1 MKIDGS
7 IENSKLYPSP
17 TPSVEMMEITYWSE
31 GVRVKGLLAK
41 PVKNGTYEG
50 LLYLRGGLQHVGMVR
65 PARIAQFAQKGFIVF
80 APYYRGNRG
89 GEGRDEMAGL
99 DRYDAVHGVTVLK
112 QFVGACKV
120 HVYGFSR
127 GGIMALWT
135 AILRDDIRSV
145 VCWAGVSDMKAL
157 YNERID
163 MRRTLK
169 RIIGGSPNKV
179 PTQYEERTP
188 LNKIDAID
196 CPVLIIHGLQD
207 ENVNIAQSYSLENAL
222 KKEKKQVETWYYENL
237 NHHFPPILNIQIV
250 DKLLQWMK
258 KQGASK

>member
-7 IENSKLYPSP
+7 IEKLRPYPSP
-17 TPSVEMMEITYWSE
+17 VSTVEMMEITYWSK
-31 GVRVKGLLAK
+31 GARVKGLLAK
-41 PVKNGTYEG
+41 PVEKGIYEA

-99 DRYDAVHGVTVLK
+99 DRFDATNGVEVLK
-112 QFVGACKV
+112 RFTNIEKV
-120 HVYGFSR
+120 HVFGFSR

-135 AILRDDIRSV
+135 AILRDDIASV
-145 VCWAGVSDMKAL
+145 VTWAGVSDMTAL
-157 YNERID
+157 YKERVD

-179 PTQYEERTP
+179 PKAYEERTP
-188 LNKIDAID
+188 LNFIQAID
-196 CPVLIIHGLQD
+196 CPVLIIHGTKD
-207 ENVNIAQSYSLENAL
+207 ENVRIEQSYYLEEAL
-222 KKEKKQVETWYYENL
+222 KKEKKQYETWYYENF
-237 NHHFPPILNIQIV
+237 NHHFPPLLNLQVV

-258 KQGASK
+258 EKGR